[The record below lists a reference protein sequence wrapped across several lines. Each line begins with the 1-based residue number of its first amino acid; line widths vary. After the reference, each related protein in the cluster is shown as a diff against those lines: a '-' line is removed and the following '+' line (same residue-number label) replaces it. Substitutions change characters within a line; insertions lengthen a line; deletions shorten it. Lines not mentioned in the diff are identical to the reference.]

1 MSQTAYKPALIQ
13 LDPAVMT
20 VDELRATA
28 GMRTAHHLLAQAFRR
43 RGMNDEQV
51 TTLLACALNLPL
63 VSPDLLCIDPK
74 VSKLIPLDMQERYR
88 VVPLHFV
95 HDDQGTTLYA
105 AMQPETAA
113 AIAHFLT
120 RVLGISVVPVAASM
134 ASIMMSIDIAAGIRP
149 APDRDAPHAC
159 DLDLDTP
166 VSVYDTISV
175 PLAKGI
181 SH

>member
-1 MSQTAYKPALIQ
+1 MSQAAYKPDRIQ

-28 GMRTAHHLLAQAFRR
+28 GMLSAHHLLAQAFRR

-63 VSPDLLCIDPK
+63 IAPDLLCIDPK
-74 VSKLIPLDMQERYR
+74 VSNLIPLDMQERYR
-88 VVPLHFV
+88 VAPVHFV
-95 HDDQGTTLYA
+95 NDEQGTTLYA

-134 ASIMMSIDIAAGIRP
+134 RSIMTAIDIAAGIRP
-149 APDRDAPHAC
+149 APDGDAPRAC

-166 VSVYDTISV
+166 VSVYDVLVSPV
-175 PLAKGI
+175 KGT